1 MWLQMAKKKD
11 LRQSTTRGEMVLS
24 FPINISSQLQKTL
37 EISVKLKVTTL
48 QKQGSEIIFSSIYQ
62 EKHTY

>member
-11 LRQSTTRGEMVLS
+11 LRQSTKRGEMVLS

-48 QKQGSEIIFSSIYQ
+48 QKQGS
-62 EKHTY
+62 